1 MIMITYVIT
10 ITITVFVLNCTGI
23 THVII
28 YDNHHICHHIII
40 KMYCPGIIQAKKWP
54 DCSAIETE
62 SSLTPLLFDLTFV
75 IIFLIEADR
84 CWLMLIGADWW
95 WLMLIY
101 TEWCCL
107 VLIDADWCWLMPTYA
122 DWSWLMPLDGYGCW
136 LMLMTID
143 NAWCWLM
150 LIYASKITCCC
161 AVAV

>member
-40 KMYCPGIIQAKKWP
+40 KMYCPGIIQAKKWS

-75 IIFLIEADR
+75 IIFLIDADR
-84 CWLMLIGADWW
+84 CWL
-95 WLMLIY
+95 
-101 TEWCCL
+101 
-107 VLIDADWCWLMPTYA
+107 VLIDD
-122 DWSWLMPLDGYGCW
+122 D
-136 LMLMTID
+136 
-143 NAWCWLM
+143 WCWLM
-150 LIYASKITCCC
+150 LIDSDWCWLMLTNSDWFCLILINSDWFWLILIDSDWCCLMLIYPNWCWSAPASLGRPF
-161 AVAV
+161 